1 MAEAAAHHKQMEN
14 LMTAETF
21 WKLVKYRQ
29 LKTVKDASDSV
40 NDAACQKPSESC
52 GRKSGYQWFKYQHTG
67 PAHGDIDDGAY
78 PVRTIDDKYF
88 KADADD
94 CS

>member
-1 MAEAAAHHKQMEN
+1 MAEAAAHHKQMEK

-40 NDAACQKPSESC
+40 KDEACKKPAERC
-52 GRKSGYQWFKYQHTG
+52 GRKSG
-67 PAHGDIDDGAY
+67 
-78 PVRTIDDKYF
+78 
-88 KADADD
+88 
-94 CS
+94 